1 MKNDV
6 SFSVLQTVI
15 SHAVFLLIPLVTKR
29 LRRRQG
35 TVMGLSLNYHGL
47 ALNNV
52 HRHARVRVVPRVPL
66 LVARDRR
73 TNTKD

>member
-1 MKNDV
+1 MKSDV
-6 SFSVLQTVI
+6 SFSVRQTVI

-35 TVMGLSLNYHGL
+35 TVMGQSLNHGL

-66 LVARDRR
+66 PVAGERR